1 MRRIL
6 LSTLTGL
13 LVLVPAAH
21 AGVPRTPFTVTPA
34 APSISSPIT
43 AAWKVDRTPKRG
55 ETFGFELMIVPPKGV
70 PIPANCATG
79 ARVKARAVRKGRV
92 LRLTFRPGAGMP
104 WLTPRPKVWCTG
116 TAGIILFRYLAPIG
130 PGFSPPERFL
140 GKRTV
145 PIVAAPGEML
155 VPDTSA
161 RTPIKITL
169 LPGSTITASAPGRP
183 DRSTPVAGV
192 LRGATTGL
200 FTPNRDINTDGF
212 LGAVQL
218 ASFAPDPL
226 CPGTAPP
233 ATTEVVGGSRFDVTT
248 KGAVRFDLNLA
259 GSASQLFGCGP
270 AGAPA
275 GATSFPLTGTV
286 GPKGLLEQSLTGSV
300 PGIVLPGGTQGG
312 LAANLL
318 VAVDLSGTS

>member
-92 LRLTFRPGAGMP
+92 LQMTFRPGGGMP
-104 WLTPRPKVWCTG
+104 WLVPRPKVWCTG
-116 TAGIILFRYLAPIG
+116 TAGLVLFRYLAPIDPFFEAIG
-130 PGFSPPERFL
+130 RPL

-145 PIVAAPGEML
+145 PVVATPGEM
-155 VPDTSA
+155 VPNTTV
-161 RTPIKITL
+161 RTPTKVTL
-169 LPGSTITASAPGRP
+169 LPGSSITASAPGRP
-183 DRSTPVAGV
+183 DRSTPVSGV
-192 LRGATTGL
+192 LRGTTLGSV
-200 FTPNRDINTDGF
+200 TPNRDIAADAFYGP
-212 LGAVQL
+212 LQL
-218 ASFAPDPL
+218 SSFAPDPL
-226 CPGTAPP
+226 CPGTASPG
-233 ATTEVVGGSRFDVTT
+233 TTDVIGGSRLDI
-248 KGAVRFDLNLA
+248 GANGSVRFSLSLA
-259 GSASQLFGCGP
+259 GSPAQVFGCGP
-270 AGAPA
+270 AGALA
-275 GATSFPLTGTV
+275 GATTFPLTGTV
-286 GPKGLLEQSLTGSV
+286 GPKGLTEQALTGSTS
-300 PGIVLPGGTQGG
+300 GILLPGGTQGG
-312 LAANLL
+312 LAANL
-318 VAVDLSGTS
+318 VISVDLSGSS